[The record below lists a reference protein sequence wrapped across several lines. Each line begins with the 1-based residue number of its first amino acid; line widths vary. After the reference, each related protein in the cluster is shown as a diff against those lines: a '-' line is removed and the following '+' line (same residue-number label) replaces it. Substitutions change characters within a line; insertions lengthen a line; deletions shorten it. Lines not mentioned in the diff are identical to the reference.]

1 MNHVQVQDLL
11 AGYVLGALES
21 REQEAL
27 LAHIQSCVFCFLLA
41 QEHMEVA
48 AKLAGGIPEAEA
60 PACLRARI
68 LAAFAGRPEHLSSF
82 ASKMPY
88 RPRSE
93 MRWRGVCRR
102 PRSWKGS
109 WTRNSER

>member
-1 MNHVQVQDLL
+1 MEHIQIQDLL

-27 LAHIQSCVFCFLLA
+27 LAHIQSCVSCFLLA
-41 QEHMEVA
+41 QEHMDVA

-60 PACLRARI
+60 PAALRAKI
-68 LAAFAGRPEHLSSF
+68 QAAFAERSAYLSSA

-88 RPRSE
+88 RPHSG

-102 PRSWKGS
+102 SRSWKGS
-109 WTRNSER
+109 WTRKSER